1 MFWLAVRRAFSRWT
15 MRFSLSSRDFSIF
28 SRRDLYSE
36 METSLLIFGL
46 FLIYFARLPKRRVET
61 VSASLKI
68 EGLQVMMRQVLELP
82 PRDS

>member
-1 MFWLAVRRAFSRWT
+1 
-15 MRFSLSSRDFSIF
+15 MRFSLSSKDFSIF
-28 SRRDLYSE
+28 SRRDLYSD

-46 FLIYFARLPKRRVET
+46 FLIYLARLPNRRVET

-68 EGLQVMMRQVLELP
+68 EGLQVMMRHVFELP